1 MSDETTSLRSLQ
13 RRLFMND
20 SAIKLSEKKKN
31 PSKDNSLKLPPLLF
45 GDAGMTLMST
55 GGAEVADSPLSKSSE
70 RVDPNVAKII
80 IYKFISSDVR

>member
-1 MSDETTSLRSLQ
+1 M
-13 RRLFMND
+13 RREN
-20 SAIKLSEKKKN
+20 S
-31 PSKDNSLKLPPLLF
+31 NSLNLPPLLF